1 MADEIWLGQINP
13 SRHLKSLSC
22 LHLAAPTLCCFPI
35 YSSRARKQNISVS
48 ALPCFHSACTDAFLV
63 STRHIS
69 RSHPHSA
76 SVHWSQHVKGTL
88 KRATAASKIFHFQ
101 LRISPK
107 QVGKIKS
114 GEYANLIGLAGL
126 CDLVSALQLE
136 QTPRRESEIAVQIP
150 RSQTWRGSC
159 RKSAKCVSSATV

>member
-1 MADEIWLGQINP
+1 GEIGQRASLGKEN
-13 SRHLKSLSC
+13 
-22 LHLAAPTLCCFPI
+22 T
-35 YSSRARKQNISVS
+35 
-48 ALPCFHSACTDAFLV
+48 
-63 STRHIS
+63 
-69 RSHPHSA
+69 HPLE
-76 SVHWSQHVKGTL
+76 QKMN
-88 KRATAASKIFHFQ
+88 RATDFPGLEITETQHPRPPVGLF

-150 RSQTWRGSC
+150 R
-159 RKSAKCVSSATV
+159 